1 MGTENVGLAPRYQD
15 KPSSCWEQ
23 FLEPG
28 EPQPAGSQ
36 HGEAPEGWRCCS
48 AIRAVVSEQFHQ
60 QDLKAERGPKET
72 STALGHESGS
82 TATCN
87 MLLSITTLATQA
99 QNKAVG

>member
-48 AIRAVVSEQFHQ
+48 GVRAGSESRTWPQGNIYS
-60 QDLKAERGPKET
+60 AGT
-72 STALGHESGS
+72 
-82 TATCN
+82 
-87 MLLSITTLATQA
+87 
-99 QNKAVG
+99 